1 MTKERVGSLIFLV
14 FGIYGFVLSL
24 QLPMGSWGEPG
35 AGPFPLIVSILLFLA
50 GMKMFLSDQGKV
62 DVDWK
67 ALGKEQRTPFQI
79 VILTVAFIAA
89 LDRLGYLLTSTLYLF
104 TLLAWVSR
112 YRIWI
117 SLLIAV
123 GIGVGSWY
131 VFGRLLDTALPEG
144 WLKF

>member
-14 FGIYGFVLSL
+14 FGIYGLALSL

-35 AGPFPLIVSILLFLA
+35 AGPFPLIVSILLC
-50 GMKMFLSDQGKV
+50 LSGIKLFFSGQGTV

-67 ALGKEQRTPFQI
+67 TLCKEQRTPFQI

-104 TLLAWVSR
+104 ALLAWVSR
-112 YRIWI
+112 YKVWI
-117 SLLIAV
+117 SLAIAV
-123 GIGVGSWY
+123 SIGIGSWY
-131 VFGRLLDTALPEG
+131 VFGKLLDTALPEG